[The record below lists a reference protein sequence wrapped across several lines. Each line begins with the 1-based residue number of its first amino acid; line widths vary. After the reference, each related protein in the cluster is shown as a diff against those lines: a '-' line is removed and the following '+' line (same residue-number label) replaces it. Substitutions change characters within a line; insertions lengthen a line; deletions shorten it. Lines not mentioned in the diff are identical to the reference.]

1 MSSVSAQAVFF
12 QCSPIDYRHAEIS
25 IRRRKIEGLREE
37 MTSTEEK
44 VTKLEDQI
52 SSKNEGN
59 FLKSNRISELERELK
74 THRQDMLLKSNRIS
88 ELERELA
95 THRQDMLLEKG
106 TQFKLQTDLS
116 LREKDIRELRQVN
129 WLAAERMHRARQI
142 LGSSDDESGLQH
154 TKTES
159 ACVNHDSGLSKEKRN
174 PQKKTRYQPDKTD
187 REELAV
193 SQDAMSAKGIQ
204 STLGSDWPEQLLKWA
219 TETGDAEVARFV
231 CKRKPKSHRQYLEA
245 LNITSIKGHSKIIKI
260 LLEALPGIRPPAGLV
275 LQAAIGRKYQLAEQI
290 LLADAPVSSNDAIQ
304 IHYAIEGDDAIRNG
318 VLGSVQLGS
327 FENILTEGS
336 GGKDQPL
343 ESANSTDSSITPSN
357 RMITAC
363 MKLRRFLR
371 NLETGLKQSE
381 CFPAP

>member
-12 QCSPIDYRHAEIS
+12 QCSPIDYRHAQIS

-95 THRQDMLLEKG
+95 TRRQDMLLEKG

-187 REELAV
+187 REKLAV

-260 LLEALPGIRPPAGLV
+260 LLEDCQEYDLQPGWCFKRPL
-275 LQAAIGRKYQLAEQI
+275 E
-290 LLADAPVSSNDAIQ
+290 
-304 IHYAIEGDDAIRNG
+304 
-318 VLGSVQLGS
+318 
-327 FENILTEGS
+327 ENISSQNNSYWQMPQSAATMWFRSIMPSKVMTRLEMGCSVACNWARLKTFSQRVAEEKINLWNQLTPPIARLLPVTE
-336 GGKDQPL
+336 
-343 ESANSTDSSITPSN
+343 
-357 RMITAC
+357 
-363 MKLRRFLR
+363 
-371 NLETGLKQSE
+371 
-381 CFPAP
+381 